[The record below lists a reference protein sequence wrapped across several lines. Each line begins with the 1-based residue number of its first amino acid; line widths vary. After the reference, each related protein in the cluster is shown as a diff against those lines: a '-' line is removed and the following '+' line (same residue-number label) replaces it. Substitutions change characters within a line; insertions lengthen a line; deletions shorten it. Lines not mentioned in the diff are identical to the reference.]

1 MERLFAESTTIGV
14 RVRHEGRVELSR
26 SVSEVQTPLGR
37 IRVKT
42 AILPT
47 GEERRVPEYDDL
59 RRIAQESGRPLIEIM
74 DEVRAFLHEGSRTT
88 A

>member
-1 MERLFAESTTIGV
+1 M
-14 RVRHEGRVELSR
+14 R
-26 SVSEVQTPLGR
+26 SVTEVETPLGR

-42 AILPT
+42 AILPS

-59 RRIAQESGRPLIEIM
+59 KRIAQESGRPLVLVM
-74 DEVRAFLHEGSRTT
+74 DEVRSYLHESARTT